1 MTVIL
6 AFMAVAIA
14 LSLFVAHLASA
25 VVSHF
30 TGNRLEDNHG
40 INSSDEIL
48 DRLSRDQRY
57 SKLL

>member
-6 AFMAVAIA
+6 GFMAVAIFF
-14 LSLFVAHLASA
+14 SLFVAHLASSLTA
-25 VVSHF
+25 RWFDSRPHQED
-30 TGNRLEDNHG
+30 LEV
-40 INSSDEIL
+40 L